1 MGKRARLSHAVSRLA
16 HKQQVN
22 VTAGDLQPAVDVLVV
37 RATAQLSSTPAPF
50 ASVEESPC
58 KRQYVSASS
67 LSAAHGG
74 TRGELRLYRTRG
86 GDHSSWLTHHF
97 LQAQVSD
104 GQVRYQLLS
113 YLPLLQYRQQH
124 LYVIANHLPT
134 RTLDHHVSVPITVLH
149 DVTANLL
156 I

>member
-1 MGKRARLSHAVSRLA
+1 MGKRARLSHAASRLA

-74 TRGELRLYRTRG
+74 TRG